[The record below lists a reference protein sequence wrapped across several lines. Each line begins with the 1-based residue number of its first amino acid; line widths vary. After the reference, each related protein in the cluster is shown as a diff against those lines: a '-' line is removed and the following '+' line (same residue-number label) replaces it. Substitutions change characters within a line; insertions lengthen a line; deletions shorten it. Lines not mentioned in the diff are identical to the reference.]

1 MGSNKVEVDEND
13 SNKHNLGTTHH
24 IYVVSRKKRI
34 PNLFAFF
41 VKNNLYVSCSRDPT
55 SNNQFRNCE
64 IESLQKLN
72 HLEQF
77 LQVLL
82 DRE

>member
-24 IYVVSRKKRI
+24 IVSRKANPEFI
-34 PNLFAFF
+34 CVFF
-41 VKNNLYVSCSRDPT
+41 KKPICILLT
-55 SNNQFRNCE
+55 GSNNQFRNCE
-64 IESLQKLN
+64 IESLQKCN

-82 DRE
+82 DGE